1 MSRHI
6 YKASSQADLEAA
18 IQAGIVESPYVAYI
32 SGGNTVKMTIPT
44 GSEPATIDYD
54 DGSEPE
60 PTPTPSTV
68 TKSYQIYD
76 NLMHNGN
83 GFYDTSVLGAL
94 NTRVQFVGNILND
107 GVITHGVGTHENGFR
122 IFGANDEYYYDR
134 NEPTGIRIA
143 SGEITNPG
151 TVNLMEYG
159 NFYIKRDGET
169 IAQGETIASG
179 SEYGVVTYWPIAVFG
194 AYYNADSGETVSPSY
209 ADGSVNVQYFKIYD
223 GNTLL
228 RELVPAR
235 DSSNN
240 VGLFDKVN
248 YKFYENLANGT
259 GVLGN
264 LIGAIDVTY
273 DASGNVTDTSGNIP
287 ASTYSVAYATG
298 YNYDWDDNEN
308 AMLLTPTLAMY
319 NNDASLNYFEYVVY
333 YEYETNE
340 GLPQGYNTWDEFYA
354 AHNPVFITTQS
365 IFGGGDASTFTS
377 SVLAVQNPEDVISE
391 YGGNVILMGRY
402 INGTVS
408 EGAVTNLVSAT
419 PWVELG
425 EWAPDVPE
433 VNPAVEYDN
442 YADDG
447 NGEITFNAWRND
459 DAIGEVGE
467 FSYYKV
473 STVSESEDAQLLAD
487 NTIEGDIDWD
497 GYYADYDALVQTNAA
512 GTSYSGDPENP
523 DSITVTYDPSDPVA
537 VWLVLYDE
545 NGSYY
550 GYYSVDSGESEEE
563 GEGE

>member
-18 IQAGIVESPYVAYI
+18 ILAGIVESPYVAYI

-76 NLMHNGN
+76 NLTHNNN

-107 GVITHGVGTHENGFR
+107 GVITHGVGTAENGFR

-169 IAQGETIASG
+169 IAEGETISAG
-179 SEYGVVTYWPIAVFG
+179 SEYGAVTYWPLCVFG

-209 ADGSVNVQYFKIYD
+209 ADGSVNVQYFKIYE
-223 GNTLL
+223 GNTLV
-228 RELVPAR
+228 RDLVPAR

-273 DASGNVTDTSGNIP
+273 DASDNVTDTSGNLP
-287 ASTYSVAYATG
+287 ATTYSSAYASG
-298 YNYDWDDNEN
+298 YNYDWDEIVEW
-308 AMLLTPTLAMY
+308 MLVPTLKMY
-319 NNDASLNYFEYVVY
+319 NDDTSLNYFEAVIY
-333 YEYETNE
+333 YSWEVEE

-365 IFGGGDASTFTS
+365 IFGGSDTATYDSSTICCY
-377 SVLAVQNPEDVISE
+377 NPEDTLGD
-391 YGGNVILMGRY
+391 YGGNVIFMGRY

-408 EGAVTNLVSAT
+408 EGVVTNLVSST
-419 PWVELG
+419 PWVILG

-447 NGEITFNAWRND
+447 NGEITFDAWMND
-459 DAIGEVGE
+459 DVFGEVGE
-467 FSYYKV
+467 NSYYKV
-473 STVSESEDAQLLAD
+473 STVSESEDAQIYED
-487 NTIEGDIDWD
+487 NTSEGETDWDAYQADID
-497 GYYADYDALVQTNAA
+497 ALIQTNVG
-512 GTSYSGDPENP
+512 GTSYTGDPENP

-537 VWLVLYDE
+537 VYFVLYDE

-550 GYYSVDSGESEEE
+550 GHYSVDSGEE